1 MKRQVEEQ
9 EANQSAEE
17 EKNSARGSEEDTD
30 EDEEDDYV
38 EDLQEV
44 IAKKKNKGPRVS
56 VSAEAYGMWNRKED
70 FKAKVITKTEESKKA
85 IREKLNKSFMFAA
98 LSDSEKDIVI
108 DAMQE
113 IKAPSN

>member
-9 EANQSAEE
+9 EANESEE
-17 EKNSARGSEEDTD
+17 EKAASARGSEEDTD

-38 EDLQEV
+38 EDLQEI

-70 FKAKVITKTEESKKA
+70 FKAKVIPKSEESKKA
-85 IREKLNKSFMFAA
+85 ISEKLNKSFMFAA
-98 LSDSEKDIVI
+98 LSESEKEIVI
-108 DAMQE
+108 GAMQE
-113 IKAPSN
+113 IKAPAN